1 MPLAIFF
8 ACISYSGVLFC
19 TFLAEIK
26 LQYTSS
32 RIESLKRMTQ
42 DKKLEI
48 LEKLTYQPHSGAKIL
63 PKHTDKVILP
73 EKILNSLIE
82 LQKLHD
88 LGSLPHPLVFRLS
101 TPSQNTYV
109 GVKEFHDKDES
120 SIFLSEDITKRLKIC
135 PPIHDNIEEYPET
148 DDQAEILSIELAL
161 NVSAIDNTTK
171 KATIELAPREN
182 YRVLDW
188 KSFLEATLPANYT
201 AVTTNDV
208 LIFDFDQQQ
217 FVLDVIS
224 VKTTENIRT
233 VCVIDRDIELKI
245 KTPSGIEGDLSPES
259 NNSHRDTLP
268 GEYVDLFGDKEG
280 EIQVGERVKLK
291 IGSAESFVA
300 DGEFSLA
307 FDQFVSD
314 SRFETATMDRPEKE
328 WTNDTDD
335 EINIYVYGF
344 GKYYDHSLS
353 AIKFTILKERKQDKD
368 SRSEESEILD
378 ADSVRCIYCKNIIKA
393 SSQVLHENFCRRNN
407 VLCPEGCGE
416 VFLKT
421 VPSTHW
427 HCCSTYGDS
436 DWSKKLHSEYMHDD
450 ISVVGVTCEQCKE
463 YHCTTRYIL
472 SQHISRDCPKA
483 IHECRYCHL
492 VVARGEPCG
501 ESRFYGV
508 SLHEWLC
515 GSKTTECPKCN
526 KIIKLRDLETHLKL
540 HDMDRLNNSIPQVC
554 SNELC
559 VNVVGTVDENALG
572 LCKDC
577 FGSLYSTVYDPDG
590 KKLMQR
596 IERRYILQIKNG
608 CGSRDC
614 ENELC
619 GTSAKC
625 KVPSETRE
633 SMAGVVKFVKG
644 EVMKEV
650 LNRKKL
656 HFQFCVSKSMEHR
669 RRFVSMFEGGEW
681 ARGWICKSNEVCGN
695 DVKAMGQWLERNAVT
710 NIEYGR

>member
-1 MPLAIFF
+1 
-8 ACISYSGVLFC
+8 
-19 TFLAEIK
+19 
-26 LQYTSS
+26 
-32 RIESLKRMTQ
+32 MTQ

-48 LEKLTYQPHSGAKIL
+48 LEKLTYHPHNGAKVL

-73 EKILNSLIE
+73 EKILHSLIS

-88 LGSLPHPLVFRLS
+88 LSSLPHPLVFRLS
-101 TPSQNTYV
+101 TPSQKTYV

-120 SIFLSEDITKRLKIC
+120 SIFLSEDVSKRLNIY
-135 PPIHDNIEEYPET
+135 PPIYDHIEETPGIDVQVEN
-148 DDQAEILSIELAL
+148 LSIELAL

-171 KATIELAPREN
+171 KAIIELAPREN

-208 LIFDFDQQQ
+208 LIFDFDQQN
-217 FVLDVIS
+217 FVLDVVS

-245 KTPSGIEGDLSPES
+245 KTPSGSEDKSSSEPNDDHDSLF
-259 NNSHRDTLP
+259 P

-280 EIQVGERVKLK
+280 EIKFGERVKLK
-291 IGSAESFVA
+291 IGPTEKIVA
-300 DGEFSLA
+300 DSEFSLA
-307 FDQFVSD
+307 FDQFVSN
-314 SRFETATMDRPEKE
+314 SRFEIATMNQPENE
-328 WTNDTDD
+328 WANETDD
-335 EINIYVYGF
+335 EINVYVYGF
-344 GKYYDHSLS
+344 RNHDDSLG
-353 AIKFTILKERKQDKD
+353 AMKFTIVKEGGQDKGD
-368 SRSEESEILD
+368 KSEMLD

-393 SSQVLHENFCRRNN
+393 SSKVLHENFCRRNN

-416 VFLKT
+416 VFFKAI
-421 VPSTHW
+421 PPTHW
-427 HCCSTYGDS
+427 HCCLTYGDG
-436 DWSKKLHSEYMHDD
+436 DWSKQLHAEYMHDD
-450 ISVVGVTCEQCKE
+450 INLVGVTCELCGE
-463 YHCTTRYIL
+463 YHCTTKYVL
-472 SQHISRDCPKA
+472 SQHVSKECPKA

-492 VVARGEPCG
+492 VVARGVPCG

-540 HDMDRLNNSIPQVC
+540 HDMDRLNNPIPQVC
-554 SNELC
+554 SNMLC
-559 VNVVGTVDENALG
+559 VNVVETVDANAIG

-608 CGSRDC
+608 CGFCDC
-614 ENELC
+614 ENKLC
-619 GTSAKC
+619 GSSAKC
-625 KVPSETRE
+625 KVPLETRG

-650 LNRKKL
+650 LNRKGL
-656 HFQFCVSKSMEHR
+656 HFEFCVSRSMDQR

-681 ARGWICKSNEVCGN
+681 ARGWICKSNEASGN
-695 DVKAMGQWLERNAVT
+695 DVNAMGQWLEKNAVT
-710 NIEYGR
+710 NIEYNR